1 MQKEDHFNLKKGDHF
16 NLKKGDHY
24 KLKCGHEGRVIW
36 VSSNETVFGVRG
48 SNRSCQSCGK
58 KTSGG
63 WVPTVYLI
71 TADIAKEDV

>member
-1 MQKEDHFNLKKGDHF
+1 MQKGDHF

-36 VSSNETVFGVRG
+36 INSDETVFGVRG